1 MTLIELY
8 LGTRKAKTETMV
20 VRQKK
25 HEDKIRQAV
34 DIGNLLKYT
43 DLQNKSEKVSS
54 YLSLFC
60 FHYKLIVFW
69 YSVFEEITLD
79 KWLYTEE
86 QLS

>member
-1 MTLIELY
+1 
-8 LGTRKAKTETMV
+8 MV

-43 DLQNKSEKVSS
+43 DLQNKKKVSS

-60 FHYKLIVFW
+60 FNYKLIVFGIRRNYPW
-69 YSVFEEITLD
+69 QMALHRRAVIKIKAIL
-79 KWLYTEE
+79 L
-86 QLS
+86 L